1 MDLPGETLEP
11 GKPEGNAKSK
21 MRDDLEYIE
30 CQKRTGTEVGM
41 IGMMV
46 GARPSHPEQSPQI
59 GLPIRDT
66 GKAAVSKSVPTITS
80 FRRDRVTCLC

>member
-21 MRDDLEYIE
+21 MPDDLEYIE

-46 GARPSHPEQSPQI
+46 GGCAPFSP
-59 GLPIRDT
+59 R
-66 GKAAVSKSVPTITS
+66 TIAP
-80 FRRDRVTCLC
+80 DRASD